1 MDPHEAQ
8 RRLTVA
14 RAETVSL
21 IASMQA
27 DLDSAVTAQAGSN
40 ADDEHDPEGATGAFE
55 RAQAAILL
63 THTEHQLG
71 EIAAALARVADDSY
85 GRCERCDAAI
95 APNRLEALPAARYCI
110 TCASG
115 QT

>member
-1 MDPHEAQ
+1 MDTHEAQ
-8 RRLTVA
+8 RRLTVS
-14 RAETVSL
+14 RAETLRL

-27 DLDSAVTAQAGSN
+27 DFDSVVTAQAASN

-55 RAQAAILL
+55 RAQAAVLL
-63 THTEHQLG
+63 THAEHQLG
-71 EIAAALARVADDSY
+71 EIAAALERVADDSY

-95 APNRLEALPAARYCI
+95 ASNRLEALPAARYCI
-110 TCASG
+110 ACASG